1 MIVPFAA
8 GGPTDVIARIV
19 TGHMAQTLGQS
30 IIIENVVGAGG
41 TTATTRAARAANDG
55 YTLITGHM
63 GTHAASVPLYPNLA
77 YHPEKDFEPVA
88 LLAGTPILILARKDF
103 APKDLKEFVAYVKA
117 NADKVNAAHAGI
129 GSVSH
134 VSCELLNS
142 ILDVKPVGVPFNGT
156 GPAMNALVGGQVDYM
171 CDQIVNAVPQING
184 GTIKAY
190 AIATPERNPSLPNVP
205 TTAEAGLPAFQAQAW
220 NAIFAPKGT
229 PAPIVARLNAAAAKA
244 LDDENVRK
252 RLLDLG
258 SVIPGPLERTPE
270 ALATLVKD
278 EIAKWIAR
286 AQAGELINAIKQ
298 IGKGRSTRFRPLSF
312 AERIIIF
319 RGIIGGSRIGAV
331 DCSLRPL
338 NSPSLERPEDLARHE
353 PVPRPARTDSR
364 RRRGEAR
371 PHRHR
376 HAVDLRPS
384 DALQSGGRLSDADHQ
399 EAAAEVDRARAAVVP
414 DGRHQHQISAR
425 TTASRSGTN
434 GPTPMAI
441 SARSMA
447 RSGAPGRRRT
457 AAASTRSPTSST

>member
-1 MIVPFAA
+1 MKMLVHWAGIFLTAFPEASMNSYRSLASGCLAILAGLGTFAASVQAQTYPTRSITMIVPFAA
-8 GGPTDVIARIV
+8 GGPTDVVARIV

-63 GTHAASVPLYPNLA
+63 GTHAAAVPLYPTLA
-77 YHPEKDFEPVA
+77 YHPVKDFESVA

-103 APKDLKEFVAYVKA
+103 PPKDLKEFMAYVKA
-117 NADKVNAAHAGI
+117 NEAKVNAAHAGI

-134 VSCELLNS
+134 VSCQLLNS
-142 ILDVKPVGVPFNGT
+142 ILGVKPTGVPFNGT

-205 TTAEAGLPAFQAQAW
+205 TTADAGLPAFQAQAW

-258 SVIPGPLERTPE
+258 SVIPGPSERTPE

-278 EIAKWIAR
+278 EIAKW
-286 AQAGELINAIKQ
+286 
-298 IGKGRSTRFRPLSF
+298 T
-312 AERIIIF
+312 
-319 RGIIGGSRIGAV
+319 
-331 DCSLRPL
+331 
-338 NSPSLERPEDLARHE
+338 
-353 PVPRPARTDSR
+353 PVLKPAS
-364 RRRGEAR
+364 
-371 PHRHR
+371 
-376 HAVDLRPS
+376 
-384 DALQSGGRLSDADHQ
+384 
-399 EAAAEVDRARAAVVP
+399 
-414 DGRHQHQISAR
+414 
-425 TTASRSGTN
+425 
-434 GPTPMAI
+434 
-441 SARSMA
+441 
-447 RSGAPGRRRT
+447 
-457 AAASTRSPTSST
+457 